1 MSNPTAFDQLNL
13 SSELLRAIS
22 DQGYIKP
29 TPIQAQ
35 VIPHILE
42 GKDIMGSAETGTG
55 KTASFTLPMLHR
67 LQSHANSSASP
78 ARHPIRALI
87 LAPTRELATQIH
99 DNVKNY
105 GKYTQLRSTVIFG
118 GTSID
123 PQIKE
128 LQAGVEIL
136 VATPGRLLD
145 HIEQKT
151 VNLSNVTILV
161 LDEADRM
168 LDMGFLPDIKRILM
182 LLPQQRQS
190 LIFSATFSEEIK
202 QLADKLL
209 KQPILVEVAKRN
221 SINQSIS
228 HRVHLVNLERKHE
241 LLVQLIKQNDLK
253 QVLVFVR
260 TKQGA
265 DRLAKLLLQYDVITT
280 AIHGDK
286 NQQQRTQALND
297 FREGKI
303 QALVATDVAAR
314 GLDIESLTYV
324 INFELPTV
332 PEDYI
337 HRIGRTGRAG
347 SKGNAISLVS
357 ENEKEYLV
365 GIEKLLQTK
374 LAVTKTNGFETG
386 KSHYSVFPQT
396 THHQGH
402 NGKLM
407 QHKAGLER
415 SNHSRGKQQPDS
427 YGRNKPSRPIP
438 FDPIFTQ
445 PYVPMALVKKLDTSD
460 KVSHSISQPNKKV
473 IPALFTPFLIDKR
486 KQD

>member
-1 MSNPTAFDQLNL
+1 MNHGTTFDQLNL
-13 SSELLRAIS
+13 SEQLLRAIT

-29 TPIQAQ
+29 TPIQSQ
-35 VIPHILE
+35 VIPHILA

-55 KTASFTLPMLHR
+55 KTASFTLPLLHR
-67 LQSHANSSASP
+67 LQPYENSSTSP
-78 ARHPIRALI
+78 AKHPIRALI

-105 GKYTQLRSTVIFG
+105 AKYTQLRSTVIFG
-118 GTSID
+118 GVSID
-123 PQIKE
+123 PQIKD
-128 LQAGVEIL
+128 LRAGVEIL

-145 HIEQKT
+145 HLEQKT
-151 VNLSNVTILV
+151 VNLSNVAILV

-182 LLPQQRQS
+182 QLPPQRQS

-209 KQPILVEVAKRN
+209 KQPILVEAARRN
-221 SINQSIS
+221 AINESIS
-228 HRVHLVNLERKHE
+228 HVVHIVAVERKHE
-241 LLVQLIKQNDLK
+241 LLVQLIQQNDLK

-265 DRLAKLLLQYDVITT
+265 DRLVKQLTQSKISAT

-286 NQQQRTQALND
+286 NQQQRTQALNE
-297 FREGKI
+297 FKEGKI
-303 QALVATDVAAR
+303 QVLVATDVAAR
-314 GLDIESLTYV
+314 GLDIENLAYV

-357 ENEKEYLV
+357 NNEKEFLA
-365 GIEKLLQTK
+365 GIEKLLKTK
-374 LAVTKTNGFETG
+374 LIVKNVGGFEVEEGSLPRANDRKRSDDRAAFNKTG
-386 KSHYSVFPQT
+386 LDKRNGRIARSHP
-396 THHQGH
+396 G
-402 NGKLM
+402 
-407 QHKAGLER
+407 A
-415 SNHSRGKQQPDS
+415 
-427 YGRNKPSRPIP
+427 YGRKKSSQPI
-438 FDPIFTQ
+438 DPIFSQ
-445 PYVPMALVKKLDTSD
+445 PYVPMALVKKTDEAENITR
-460 KVSHSISQPNKKV
+460 SIFKSNKKP
-473 IPALFTPFLIDKR
+473 IPALFAPPIVNNKSD
-486 KQD
+486 QD

>member
-1 MSNPTAFDQLNL
+1 MSRITAFDQLNL
-13 SSELLRAIS
+13 SDELLRAIA
-22 DQGYIKP
+22 DQGYVKP

-67 LQSHANSSASP
+67 LQPHENSGTSP
-78 ARHPIRALI
+78 AKHPLRALI
-87 LAPTRELATQIH
+87 LAPTRELATQIY
-99 DNVKNY
+99 DNVRNY
-105 GKYTQLRSTVIFG
+105 GKYLQLKSTVIFG
-118 GTSID
+118 GVSID

-128 LQAGVEIL
+128 LQAGIEIL

-151 VNLSNVTILV
+151 INLSKIAILV

-168 LDMGFLPDIKRILM
+168 LDMGFLPDIKRILT
-182 LLPQQRQS
+182 LLPPQRQS

-209 KQPILVEVAKRN
+209 KQPILIEAAKRN
-221 SINQSIS
+221 AINQSIS
-228 HRVHLVNLERKHE
+228 HVVHLVESERKHE

-253 QVLVFVR
+253 QVLIFVR

-265 DRLAKLLLQYDVITT
+265 DRLVKQLIQYDLLAT

-297 FREGKI
+297 FKEGRI

-314 GLDIESLTYV
+314 GLDIESLAYV

-357 ENEKEYLV
+357 ENEKEFLA
-365 GIEKLLQTK
+365 GIEKLLKTK
-374 LAVTKTNGFETG
+374 LIVKKVNGFEAE
-386 KSHYSVFPQT
+386 
-396 THHQGH
+396 
-402 NGKLM
+402 
-407 QHKAGLER
+407 KA
-415 SNHSRGKQQPDS
+415 NHSVLPQNTDRHRHNDKSAHHKPGLDRRNNSQVNKPRSAD
-427 YGRNKPSRPIP
+427 YVRNKPSRPI
-438 FDPIFTQ
+438 DPIFTQ
-445 PYVPMALVKKLDTSD
+445 PYVPTALVKKSDTPD
-460 KVSHSISQPNKKV
+460 KISQSIYKSNKKV
-473 IPALFTPFLIDKR
+473 IPALFAPPVIDKH

>member
-1 MSNPTAFDQLNL
+1 MSHITTFDQLNL
-13 SSELLRAIS
+13 SDELLRAIA
-22 DQGYIKP
+22 DQGYVKP

-35 VIPHILE
+35 VIPYILE

-55 KTASFTLPMLHR
+55 KTASFTLPMLYR
-67 LQSHANSSASP
+67 LQPQENSSASP
-78 ARHPIRALI
+78 AKHPIRALI

-99 DNVKNY
+99 GNVKNY
-105 GKYTQLRSTVIFG
+105 GRYLQLRSTVIFG
-118 GTSID
+118 GVSID

-151 VNLSNVTILV
+151 INLSKVAILV

-182 LLPQQRQS
+182 LLPSQRQS

-209 KQPILVEVAKRN
+209 KQPVLVEAAKRN
-221 SINQSIS
+221 AINQSIS
-228 HRVHLVNLERKHE
+228 HVVHLVEPERKHE

-253 QVLVFVR
+253 QVLIFVR

-265 DRLAKLLLQYDVITT
+265 DRLVRQLIQSDVIAT

-286 NQQQRTQALND
+286 NQQQRTVALND
-297 FREGKI
+297 FKEGKI
-303 QALVATDVAAR
+303 VALVATDVAAR
-314 GLDIESLTYV
+314 GLDIESLAHV
-324 INFELPTV
+324 INYELPTV

-357 ENEKEYLV
+357 ESEKEFLA

-374 LAVTKTNGFETG
+374 LTVTKVNGFEAE
-386 KSHYSVFPQT
+386 KNNYSVSPQAT
-396 THHQGH
+396 NRQGH

-407 QHKAGLER
+407 HHKAGLDR
-415 SNHSRGKQQPDS
+415 SNNSQMGKQQPTP
-427 YGRNKPSRPIP
+427 YGRNKPSRPI
-438 FDPIFTQ
+438 DPIFTQ
-445 PYVPMALVKKLDTSD
+445 PYVPMALVKKSDIAD
-460 KVSHSISQPNKKV
+460 KVSHAISQPSKKV
-473 IPALFTPFLIDKR
+473 IPALFAPPLIDKH

>member
-1 MSNPTAFDQLNL
+1 MSNITTFDQLNL
-13 SSELLRAIS
+13 SDELLRAIT
-22 DQGYIKP
+22 DQGYVKP

-35 VIPHILE
+35 VIPHILT

-55 KTASFTLPMLHR
+55 KTAGFTLPMLHR
-67 LQSHANSSASP
+67 LQSYENSSASP
-78 ARHPIRALI
+78 AKHPIRALI

-99 DNVKNY
+99 ENVRNY
-105 GKYTQLRSTVIFG
+105 GKYLQLRSTVIFG
-118 GTSID
+118 GVNID

-151 VNLSNVTILV
+151 INLSQVGILV

-182 LLPQQRQS
+182 LLSPQRQS

-209 KQPILVEVAKRN
+209 KQPILIEAANRN
-221 SINQSIS
+221 AINESIS
-228 HRVHLVNLERKHE
+228 HVVHLVAPERKHE
-241 LLVQLIKQNDLK
+241 LLVQLIKQNNLK
-253 QVLVFVR
+253 QVLIFVR
-260 TKQGA
+260 TKQNA
-265 DRLAKLLLQYDVITT
+265 DRLVKQLTQSDVLAI

-286 NQQQRTQALND
+286 NQQQRTLALND
-297 FREGKI
+297 FKEGRI

-314 GLDIESLTYV
+314 GLDIESLAYV

-357 ENEKEYLV
+357 DNEKEFLA
-365 GIEKLLQTK
+365 GIEKLLKTK
-374 LAVTKTNGFETG
+374 LIIKKVNGFEAGAGNHASLPQMTARYG
-386 KSHYSVFPQT
+386 YDDKSTYQKTNIDKRSSKSGRPQT
-396 THHQGH
+396 VT
-402 NGKLM
+402 
-407 QHKAGLER
+407 
-415 SNHSRGKQQPDS
+415 
-427 YGRNKPSRPIP
+427 YGRNKPSRPV
-438 FDPIFTQ
+438 DPIFSQ
-445 PYVPMALVKKLDTSD
+445 PYVPMALVQKPEVPNK
-460 KVSHSISQPNKKV
+460 ISQSICKSNKKA
-473 IPALFTPFLIDKR
+473 IPALFAPPVIDNKS

>member
-1 MSNPTAFDQLNL
+1 MNNATAFDQLNL
-13 SSELLRAIS
+13 SNELLRAIV
-22 DQGYIKP
+22 DQGYLKP

-35 VIPHILE
+35 VIPPILE

-67 LQSHANSSASP
+67 LQPHANSSTSP

-99 DNVKNY
+99 DNVRSY
-105 GKYTQLRSTVIFG
+105 GKYIQLRSTVIYG
-118 GTSID
+118 GVSID

-151 VNLSNVTILV
+151 INLSKVAILV

-182 LLPQQRQS
+182 LLPPQRQS

-209 KQPILVEVAKRN
+209 KQPILIEVAKRN
-221 SINQSIS
+221 AINQSIS
-228 HRVHLVNLERKHE
+228 HRVHLVALDRKHE
-241 LLVQLIKQNDLK
+241 LLVQLIKQNNLK
-253 QVLVFVR
+253 QVLIFVR
-260 TKQGA
+260 TKQGV
-265 DRLAKLLLQYDVITT
+265 DRLVRQLSRYDVMAT

-286 NQQQRTQALND
+286 NQQQRSQALND
-297 FREGKI
+297 FKEGKI
-303 QALVATDVAAR
+303 LALVATDVAAR
-314 GLDIESLTYV
+314 GLDIESLAYV

-357 ENEKEYLV
+357 ENEKEFLV

-374 LAVTKTNGFETG
+374 LIVTKVNGFEAEKSNYSVLPQGANPQRHHG
-386 KSHYSVFPQT
+386 KSM
-396 THHQGH
+396 HHKVGLDRNNNSQL
-402 NGKLM
+402 GKPEL
-407 QHKAGLER
+407 A
-415 SNHSRGKQQPDS
+415 P
-427 YGRNKPSRPIP
+427 YGRNKPSRPV
-438 FDPIFTQ
+438 DPIFTQ
-445 PYVPMALVKKLDTSD
+445 PYVPMALVKKPDTAD
-460 KVSHSISQPNKKV
+460 NVSHSIRRPSKKV
-473 IPALFTPFLIDKR
+473 IPALFAPPVIDKH

>member
-1 MSNPTAFDQLNL
+1 MNQISTFNQLNL
-13 SSELLRAIS
+13 SNELLRAIT

-35 VIPHILE
+35 VIPHILA
-42 GKDIMGSAETGTG
+42 GIDIMGSAETGTG

-67 LQSHANSSASP
+67 LQFHENPSASP
-78 ARHPIRALI
+78 AKHPIRALI

-99 DNVKNY
+99 DNVRNY
-105 GKYTQLRSTVIFG
+105 GKYLQLRSTVIFG
-118 GTSID
+118 GVSID

-128 LQAGVEIL
+128 LRAGIEIL

-151 VNLSNVTILV
+151 INLSQVAILV

-168 LDMGFLPDIKRILM
+168 LDMGFLPDIKRIFM
-182 LLPQQRQS
+182 LLPSQRQS

-209 KQPILVEVAKRN
+209 KQPILIEAAKRN
-221 SINQSIS
+221 AINESIS
-228 HRVHLVNLERKHE
+228 HVVHLVAPERKHE
-241 LLVQLIKQNDLK
+241 LLVQLIQQSDLK
-253 QVLVFVR
+253 QVLIFVR
-260 TKQGA
+260 TKQGV
-265 DRLAKLLLQYDVITT
+265 DRLVKQLTQSKVLAT

-297 FREGKI
+297 FKEGKI

-314 GLDIESLTYV
+314 GLDIESLAYV

-357 ENEKEYLV
+357 DNEKEFLAE
-365 GIEKLLQTK
+365 IEKLLKTK
-374 LAVTKTNGFETG
+374 LIIKKVNGFEVRADNHPVLPQTADRRQNDKSTHNRAHINKVNG
-386 KSHYSVFPQT
+386 KS
-396 THHQGH
+396 GR
-402 NGKLM
+402 L
-407 QHKAGLER
+407 
-415 SNHSRGKQQPDS
+415 QPAT
-427 YGRNKPSRPIP
+427 YGRYKPSRPV
-438 FDPIFTQ
+438 DPIFSQ
-445 PYVPMALVKKLDTSD
+445 PYVPMALVQKPDAPD
-460 KVSHSISQPNKKV
+460 KVSRSIHKSNKKA
-473 IPALFTPFLIDKR
+473 IPALFAPPVIGNKSE
-486 KQD
+486 QD

>member
-1 MSNPTAFDQLNL
+1 MSDITAFDQLNL
-13 SSELLRAIS
+13 SDQLLRAIA

-55 KTASFTLPMLHR
+55 KTASFTLPLLHR
-67 LQSHANSSASP
+67 LQPYENSSTSP
-78 ARHPIRALI
+78 AKHPIRALI

-99 DNVKNY
+99 DNVKKY
-105 GKYTQLRSTVIFG
+105 GKYLQLRSTVIYG
-118 GTSID
+118 GVSID

-128 LQAGVEIL
+128 LQAGIEVL

-151 VNLSNVTILV
+151 INLSKIAILV

-182 LLPQQRQS
+182 LLSPQRQS

-209 KQPILVEVAKRN
+209 KQPILIEAAKRN
-221 SINQSIS
+221 AINQSIS
-228 HRVHLVNLERKHE
+228 HIVHLVEPERKHE
-241 LLVQLIKQNDLK
+241 LLVQLIRQNDLK
-253 QVLVFVR
+253 QVLIFVK

-265 DRLAKLLLQYDVITT
+265 DRLVKQLTRYEVMAT

-297 FREGKI
+297 FKEGKI

-314 GLDIESLTYV
+314 GLDIENLAYV

-357 ENEKEYLV
+357 VNEKDLLA
-365 GIEKLLQTK
+365 GIEKLLKTK
-374 LAVTKTNGFETG
+374 LTVEKVNGFEVEKSVHAALPQTAGRQRYNG
-386 KSHYSVFPQT
+386 KSPQ
-396 THHQGH
+396 QKPGLDRH
-402 NGKLM
+402 NGSHTAKP
-407 QHKAGLER
+407 
-415 SNHSRGKQQPDS
+415 QPTVHA
-427 YGRNKPSRPIP
+427 RNKPSRTI
-438 FDPIFTQ
+438 DPIFTQ
-445 PYVPMALVKKLDTSD
+445 PYVPMALVKKQDATD
-460 KVSHSISQPNKKV
+460 KIAQSIHKSNKKA
-473 IPALFTPFLIDKR
+473 IPALFAPPVIDKH
-486 KQD
+486 KQE

>member
-1 MSNPTAFDQLNL
+1 MSNPAAFDQLNL
-13 SSELLRAIS
+13 SDELLRAIA
-22 DQGYIKP
+22 DQGYVKP

-35 VIPHILE
+35 VIPHILD

-67 LQSHANSSASP
+67 LQTHANSSTSP
-78 ARHPIRALI
+78 ARHPVRALI

-99 DNVKNY
+99 DNVRSY
-105 GKYTQLRSTVIFG
+105 GKYLQLRSTVIFG
-118 GTSID
+118 GVSID

-151 VNLSNVTILV
+151 INLSKVAILV

-182 LLPQQRQS
+182 LLPPQRQS

-209 KQPILVEVAKRN
+209 KQPILIEVAKRN
-221 SINQSIS
+221 AINQSIS
-228 HRVHLVNLERKHE
+228 HIVHLVTLERKHE

-253 QVLVFVR
+253 QVLIFVR
-260 TKQGA
+260 TKQGV
-265 DRLAKLLLQYDVITT
+265 DRLVKQLSQYDVMAT

-297 FREGKI
+297 FKEGKI

-314 GLDIESLTYV
+314 GLDIESLAYV

-357 ENEKEYLV
+357 ESEKEFLV
-365 GIEKLLQTK
+365 GIERLLQTK
-374 LAVTKTNGFETG
+374 LTVTKVNGFETEKSNYSVSSRATNRQRHDG
-386 KSHYSVFPQT
+386 KSMH
-396 THHQGH
+396 
-402 NGKLM
+402 
-407 QHKAGLER
+407 HKAGLDR
-415 SNHSRGKQQPDS
+415 SNNSQIGKPQPTP
-427 YGRNKPSRPIP
+427 YGRNKPSRPV
-438 FDPIFTQ
+438 DPIFTQ
-445 PYVPMALVKKLDTSD
+445 PYVPMALIKKSDTAD
-460 KVSHSISQPNKKV
+460 KVSHSIRQPSKKV
-473 IPALFTPFLIDKR
+473 IPALFAPPVIDKH
-486 KQD
+486 KQE